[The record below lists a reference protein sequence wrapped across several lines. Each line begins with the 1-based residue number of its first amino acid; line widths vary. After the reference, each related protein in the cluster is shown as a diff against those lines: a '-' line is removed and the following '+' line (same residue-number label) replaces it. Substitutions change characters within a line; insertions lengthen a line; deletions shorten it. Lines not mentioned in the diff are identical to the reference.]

1 MMKNAVYFT
10 LKALFVVKVFE
21 FSSSLF
27 GHIEKRLDKKAK
39 VIFKNCDV
47 INWETNYYKIH
58 ILLNISRSKGNQ
70 TMEFG
75 QLIGYNMRNN
85 FLEQPLAKLWLRK

>member
-1 MMKNAVYFT
+1 MKNAAYFS
-10 LKALFVVKVFE
+10 LKTLFVVKVFE